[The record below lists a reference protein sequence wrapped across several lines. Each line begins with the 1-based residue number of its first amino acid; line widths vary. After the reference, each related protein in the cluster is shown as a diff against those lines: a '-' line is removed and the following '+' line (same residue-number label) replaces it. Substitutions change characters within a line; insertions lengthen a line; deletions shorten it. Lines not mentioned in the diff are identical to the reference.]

1 MVTYQDAK
9 DIAKER
15 VFRYKTPWK
24 AWQISCIVF
33 SVALMLTALIWAIVY
48 SINLDSHPITYKIN
62 QTGTLK
68 VQQGSL
74 YLNNQL
80 INSSSPD
87 NTQMFIVGGFFA
99 GVFLPPLYVYYKR
112 TNNKE
117 RQKYYDDII
126 NYWIEH
132 KDLPEDKL

>member
-1 MVTYQDAK
+1 MITYQDAK

-24 AWQISCIVF
+24 VWQVSCIVF
-33 SVALMLTALIWAIVY
+33 SSILMLTALIWAIVY
-48 SINLDSHPITYKIN
+48 SINLDSHPVTYHIN

-68 VQQGSL
+68 VQQGNL

-80 INSSSPD
+80 IDNSNPD
-87 NTQMFIVGGFFA
+87 NTQMFIVAGFFA

-117 RQKYYDDII
+117 RQKYHDNII

-132 KDLPEDKL
+132 KDLPEDIL